1 MGVVDFIGTVSSNMS
16 GRRRRR
22 RRQWRWRVA
31 SSGGSHM
38 HTDTSSVT
46 RVLRLLRPVGAV
58 QLVWEGS
65 TTVVYTVVWRNSVV
79 L

>member
-1 MGVVDFIGTVSSNMS
+1 MGVVDLIGTVSSDMA
-16 GRRRRR
+16 GRRRRRR

-58 QLVWEGS
+58 
-65 TTVVYTVVWRNSVV
+65 
-79 L
+79 